1 MGKLNY
7 VVTFNYINPMDF
19 PQSLK
24 LARENLL
31 EKMPAES
38 LEAINSTTK
47 LLHSK
52 VIPQSLKVGDVVPNF
67 VLPNKNGQLIEI
79 QEILKQGTAVISFY
93 RGTWCRF
100 CSLELKALQQALPAI
115 HMLGGTLVAISPQ
128 TFIDSSD
135 NLEEFKFEKLVDKR
149 NQVARQFGIVFEVPE
164 KSRIHYENIGISLP
178 RYNGY
183 ESFELPIPAT
193 FIVNKDSIIH
203 YAFVDLDFTERL
215 DPVEIVTILRRM
227 AV

>member
-1 MGKLNY
+1 MGKLTY
-7 VVTFNYINPMDF
+7 VVAFYYVNSMDF

-24 LARENLL
+24 LARKNLL
-31 EKMPAES
+31 EKMPVES
-38 LEAINSTTK
+38 LEEINSTTK

-93 RGTWCRF
+93 RGTWCQF

-115 HMLGGTLVAISPQ
+115 HMLGGTLMAISPQ

-135 NLEEFKFEKLVDKR
+135 SVEEFNFETLVDKR
-149 NQVARQFGIVFEVPE
+149 NQLARQFGIVFEIPE

-178 RYNGY
+178 RYNGD

-193 FIVNKDSIIH
+193 FIVNQDVKIH
-203 YAFVDLDFTERL
+203 YAFVDSD
-215 DPVEIVTILRRM
+215 
-227 AV
+227 

>member
-1 MGKLNY
+1 
-7 VVTFNYINPMDF
+7 MDF
-19 PQSLK
+19 SQSLK
-24 LARENLL
+24 LARKNIS

-47 LLHSK
+47 LLHSN
-52 VIPQSLKVGDVVPNF
+52 VMPQSLKVGDVVPNF
-67 VLPNKNGQLIEI
+67 ALPNQNGQLIEI

-93 RGTWCRF
+93 RGTWCQF

-115 HMLGGTLVAISPQ
+115 NMLGGTLVAISPQ
-128 TFIDSSD
+128 TFVDTVD
-135 NLEEFKFEKLVDKR
+135 NLEEFNFEILVDKK
-149 NQVARQFGIVFEVPE
+149 NQVARQFGIIFKIPE
-164 KSRIHYENIGISLP
+164 KSRIHYENLGISLP
-178 RYNGY
+178 RYNGD

-193 FIVNKDSIIH
+193 FIVNQDGIIH

-227 AV
+227 AG